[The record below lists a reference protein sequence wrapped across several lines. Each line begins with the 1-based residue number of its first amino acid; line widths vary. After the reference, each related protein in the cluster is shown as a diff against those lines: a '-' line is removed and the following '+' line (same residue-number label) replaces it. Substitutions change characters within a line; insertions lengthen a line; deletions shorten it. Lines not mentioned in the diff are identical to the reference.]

1 MNKTKFKNSLKYI
14 ALAMSL
20 AFTGPILYVMSL
32 NTHQG
37 YILNTIFILLG
48 FSIMLGA
55 IYFGFKGIKTLL
67 SSFFDNPNE

>member
-14 ALAMSL
+14 ALAISL
-20 AFTGPILYVMSL
+20 GFTGPILYVMNL
-32 NTHQG
+32 NKNEA
-37 YILNTIFILLG
+37 YILSILG

-55 IYFGFKGIKTLL
+55 IYFGFKGIKELL

>member
-20 AFTGPILYVMSL
+20 AFTGPILYVISL
-32 NTHQG
+32 NKNEV
-37 YILNTIFILLG
+37 YILSILG

-55 IYFGFKGIKTLL
+55 IYFGFKGIKALL

>member
-1 MNKTKFKNSLKYI
+1 VNKTKFKNSLKYI
-14 ALAMSL
+14 ALAISL
-20 AFTGPILYVMSL
+20 AFTGPILYVMNL
-32 NTHQG
+32 NTHEG
-37 YILNTIFILLG
+37 YILNTIFSVLG